1 MTAFALQRDRRHLA
15 PDDFPAALA
24 ELLAYLED
32 RMPEDHPFARLAA
45 TLPGL
50 PERPEPW
57 LLGSSAQSA
66 LWAGELGLPYAFADF
81 ISPRSM
87 EITELYR
94 QRFQA
99 SGHEGEPRLAV
110 AVWVI
115 CADTD
120 EEARRL
126 AASGRMTFTML
137 RRGTPIAIPPPEE
150 AVRFLEQEA
159 SAGESARSER
169 RGVVGSPENV
179 REELPELLAAYGADE
194 LIAVNI
200 MYEHAT
206 RLRSYE
212 LLARALGV

>member
-1 MTAFALQRDRRHLA
+1 MTACPRTTRSRAW
-15 PDDFPAALA
+15 PK
-24 ELLAYLED
+24 
-32 RMPEDHPFARLAA
+32 

-66 LWAGELGLPYAFADF
+66 VWAGELGLPYAFADF

-87 EITELYR
+87 EIAELYR
-94 QRFQA
+94 ERFQA
-99 SGHEGEPRLAV
+99 SGHDGEPRLAV

-150 AVRFLEQEA
+150 AVRFLEQDA
-159 SAGESARSER
+159 SAARERARRAPRRRRLAGER
-169 RGVVGSPENV
+169 
-179 REELPELLAAYGADE
+179 
-194 LIAVNI
+194 
-200 MYEHAT
+200 
-206 RLRSYE
+206 
-212 LLARALGV
+212 ARASSRSFSRPTARAS